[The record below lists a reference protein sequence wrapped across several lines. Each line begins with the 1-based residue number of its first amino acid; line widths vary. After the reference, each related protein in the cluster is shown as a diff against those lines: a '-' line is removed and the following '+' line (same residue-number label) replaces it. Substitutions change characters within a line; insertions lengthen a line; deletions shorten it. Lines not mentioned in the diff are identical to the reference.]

1 MKKREDLSANEK
13 AFLSNLSQT
22 LEMDRHFL
30 QQKYPFI
37 GNVLMRLPTEIVD
50 NNYPETAATDG
61 RIIMVNPIFVSGL
74 TEEERQF
81 VLAHEVMH
89 CVMMHRLR
97 EKGRNH
103 DLWNIATDLEIH
115 FLLLES
121 GLKPPFV
128 LPHDPH
134 WNGLNAEE
142 IYDKLENEIEKAV
155 NKAKNGENDGENGE
169 NDSENG
175 EEGDKNDGKEDN
187 SKKVQVF
194 SDWCNDGKES
204 KNIKS
209 GGKIDGTS
217 DVWKSFD
224 DILDKDK
231 AEKAGETEEELNKSD
246 EEIEQEILEK
256 VMAATKTAGTVPGKV
271 TEFINSMTKRE
282 VPWRELLAQYVTSS
296 YSDSTQWLPPSR
308 RHVWRD
314 MYLPSRHSESL
325 RCVVGLDTSGSTAE
339 VLPKFFTELES
350 LLNTFGKYEV
360 TVIQCDYGI
369 QSVETYTSDTGI
381 PREGWKASG
390 FGGTSFVPVF
400 NYVNEH
406 IGELNPNC
414 LIYLTD
420 GYGDAPDNPPPYPVM
435 WIISPGGY
443 NSCPYG
449 TVAHMKNS
457 ENL

>member
-1 MKKREDLSANEK
+1 MKKRENLSANEK

-50 NNYPETAATDG
+50 GGYPETAATDG
-61 RIIMVNPIFVSGL
+61 RIIMVNPLFASTL
-74 TEEERQF
+74 SEDERQF

-128 LPHDPH
+128 LPHDPN
-134 WNGLNAEE
+134 WQGLNAEE
-142 IYDKLENEIEKAV
+142 IYEKLKNEIENAIK
-155 NKAKNGENDGENGE
+155 NAKNDENDGENDE
-169 NDSENG
+169 NSDGNG
-175 EEGDKNDGKEDN
+175 EKSKNNTIIDTGLYA
-187 SKKVQVF
+187 
-194 SDWCNDGKES
+194 GKES
-204 KNIKS
+204 GNIKK
-209 GGKIDGTS
+209 GGLVEGTS

-231 AEKAGETEEELNKSD
+231 AEQAGETEEELSKTD
-246 EEIEQEILEK
+246 EEIEQEIIEK
-256 VMAATKTAGTVPGKV
+256 VMAASKTAGTVPGKV
-271 TEFINSMTKRE
+271 TEFINSMTKKE

-360 TVIQCDYGI
+360 TVIQCDYDI

-390 FGGTSFVPVF
+390 FGGTSFIPVF

-406 IGELNPNC
+406 IRELNPNC

-420 GYGDAPDNPPPYPVM
+420 GYGDAPENPPPYPVM